1 MKKILICSAFLF
13 ESFNLCGCTSANDYL
28 FDINGIQDA
37 GTNRAQIRVES
48 KDDLEA
54 GIVQEFDS
62 YMIKDG
68 TKKILDFN
76 MSIVMNNFLYESN
89 PLGII
94 ANILDI
100 ATSKT
105 KFSDIQ
111 KLFEK
116 LKNMDVSSKE
126 SISYSDPDYIKFV
139 TLFFEVFFKKDAVKL
154 QEYDRIDADIKITYA
169 KADGSCM
176 KNFFSKLCFYI
187 SELSTNITSIKEL
200 IPNGS
205 YIYGKF
211 KLERSKDGKII
222 IKAIEE

>member
-1 MKKILICSAFLF
+1 MKKILIYSAFLF
-13 ESFNLCGCTSANDYL
+13 ESFNFCGCISTNDYL
-28 FDINGIQDA
+28 FDINDIQDSV
-37 GTNRAQIRVES
+37 TNRAQIHVES

-54 GIVQEFDS
+54 GIIQNFDS
-62 YMIKDG
+62 YTTTDG
-68 TKKILDFN
+68 MKKILSLN
-76 MSIVMNNFLYESN
+76 MSIIMNNFLYESN
-89 PLGII
+89 PIGII

-116 LKNMDVSSKE
+116 LKSMDISSKE

-139 TLFFEVFFKKDAVKL
+139 TLFFDVFFKKEAIKL
-154 QEYDRIDADIKITYA
+154 QEYDQIDIDTKITYS
-169 KADGSCM
+169 KADNSCM

-211 KLERSKDGKII
+211 KLELSKNGKII

>member
-1 MKKILICSAFLF
+1 MKKLLIYSAFIF
-13 ESFNLCGCTSANDYL
+13 ESFNFFSCLSTNDCLFNIDTADNAN
-28 FDINGIQDA
+28 
-37 GTNRAQIRVES
+37 RVEIQVTS
-48 KDDLEA
+48 KDDLDS
-54 GIVQEFDS
+54 GIIQDFDVLTL
-62 YMIKDG
+62 KDNN
-68 TKKILDFN
+68 KNILLLN
-76 MSIVMNNFLYESN
+76 MSIIMHNFLYESN

-116 LKNMDVSSKE
+116 IKNMDITTKE
-126 SISYSDPDYIKFV
+126 AISYSDPDYVKFV
-139 TLFFEVFFKKDAVKL
+139 TLFFDIFFKNDAIKL
-154 QEYDRIDADIKITYA
+154 QEYDQINVDTKIIYE
-169 KADGSCM
+169 KHNDSCI
-176 KNFFSKLCFYI
+176 KNFFSKICFYI
-187 SELSTNITSIKEL
+187 SELSTNITDIREL

-211 KLERSKDGKII
+211 KLELSKNGKII